1 MKTKLRSQSDQL
13 TNHTRKEETPL
24 IYLDSAATT
33 KIDDEV
39 LNAMLPYMRE
49 KFLNAGTAYA
59 SDERA
64 AVENARW
71 QVAELFHTTPEH
83 IIFTSGGSEGNS
95 MVFLSRYFRDM
106 GRTSHILSTQI
117 EHDSVYNA
125 ARFALHG
132 GIMTLIKPEK
142 DGTISPDAVASCIT
156 PNTSLV
162 SVMDANN
169 ETGAVNDI
177 RTIGTICR
185 EHDVLFHTD
194 CVQSAG
200 HLEIDVDENNI
211 DFATMSAH
219 KIHGP
224 KGVGAMY
231 VRDPSLLFPVV
242 FGSKS
247 QEFGLRGGT
256 ENVAGIVGLGKAAEI
271 AVRDAQRDRAKI
283 RGLRETFVFA
293 LVKELGGK
301 TDDPLAPKWYEP
313 PTSAGVSI
321 VGDLSRTINK
331 VLCLHI
337 NGVDAQTLVLALASQ
352 EIYISAGSAC
362 HARRSEPSRVLKAM
376 GMSDEEAR
384 QCVRISFSK
393 YNTPDEVFEAGE
405 IKCSGLV

>member
-1 MKTKLRSQSDQL
+1 M
-13 TNHTRKEETPL
+13 RKEEAPL
-24 IYLDSAATT
+24 IYLDNAATT

-39 LNAMLPYMRE
+39 LDAMLPYMRD

-59 SDERA
+59 SDERE
-64 AVENARW
+64 AVENARG

-106 GRTSHILSTQI
+106 GRSSHILTTQI

-125 ARFALHG
+125 ARFALYGYG
-132 GIMTLIKPEK
+132 GFTTLIKPEK
-142 DGTISPDAVASCIT
+142 DGTINPDAVASCIT

-162 SVMDANN
+162 SVMDTNN
-169 ETGAVNDI
+169 ETGAINDI

-185 EHDVLFHTD
+185 EHDVPFHTD
-194 CVQSAG
+194 CVQSTG
-200 HLEIDVDENNI
+200 HIEIDVDENNI

-224 KGVGAMY
+224 KGMGAIY
-231 VRDPSLLFPVV
+231 VRDPALLFPIV

-301 TDDPLAPKWYEP
+301 TDDPLAPKWCEP

-321 VGDLSRTINK
+321 VGDLSRTIDK

-337 NGVDAQTLVLALASQ
+337 SGVDAQTLVLALASQ

-405 IKCSGLV
+405 IIGSTIKTLRRRL